1 MADLLQGW
9 KRTHY
14 CAEPA
19 QDQVG
24 KEVLLMG
31 WADSWRNLGALI
43 FIGLRD
49 RSGVMQVTFNQ
60 SVIPADLFE
69 LAETIRNEYVLAVSG
84 VLCERAA
91 GMVNTNMETGKYEVR
106 ATGLKILSVSET
118 PPIYIQDDLDAAE
131 QVRLKYRY
139 LDLRR
144 PCMQKNLIMRNKIY
158 QVTHE
163 YFTEKGFLEIE
174 TPMLGKSTPEGA
186 RDYLVPSRVQPGK
199 FYALPQSPQQFK
211 QLLMLAGYDRYMQI
225 ARCFRDEDLRADR
238 QPEFTQI
245 DLEMSFVDR
254 DDVLEVNEGFIAKLL
269 KETLGYE
276 VKLPL
281 RRLSWQ
287 EAMNRYGSDKPDT
300 RYDLELC
307 DVSETVKDTGFAV
320 FTGALEAGGSVR
332 CINVKGGADKFP
344 RKKLDE
350 LSEFVKIYRAKG
362 LAWMGLKEDGLQCS
376 FAKFLTEAQIA
387 SIQQK
392 AGAEQGD
399 LLLFVADGKNSVVYA
414 SLGALRQ
421 EVAKRLNLIPADVI
435 DLLWVVDF
443 PLLEYD
449 EEENRFFAMHHPF
462 TSPMD
467 EDIEYMD
474 TDPGRVR
481 AKAYD
486 MVMNGNE
493 IGGGSIRIHS
503 SQLQEKMFETLGF
516 TKEEAWQRFGFL
528 MEAFKYGTP
537 PHGGLAFGLDRLVML
552 ITNAT
557 SIRDVIAFPK
567 VQTASCLMTNA
578 PDVVDQKQLDELHI
592 SLAPTEKN

>member
-19 QDQVG
+19 EEQVG

-49 RSGVMQVTFNQ
+49 RSGVMQVTFDESSLPKEVFNR
-60 SVIPADLFE
+60 
-69 LAETIRNEYVLAVSG
+69 AETIRNEYVLAVKGILS
-84 VLCERAA
+84 ERAPA
-91 GMVNTNMETGKYEVR
+91 MVNPHMATGKYEVR
-106 ATGLKILSVSET
+106 ATELKILSASET
-118 PPIYIQDDLDAAE
+118 PPIYIQDDLDASE

-144 PCMQKNLIMRNKIY
+144 PCMQKNLLLRNKITK
-158 QVTHE
+158 VAHE
-163 YFTEKGFLEIE
+163 YFAEQGFLEIE

-199 FYALPQSPQQFK
+199 FYALPQSPQQYK

-254 DDVLEVNEGFIAKLL
+254 DDVLEVNEGFIARVL
-269 KETLGYE
+269 KETLGYD
-276 VKLPL
+276 VQLPL
-281 RRLSWQ
+281 RRLSYQ

-300 RYDLELC
+300 RYGMELC
-307 DVSETVKDTGFAV
+307 DVSSIARDCGFSVFADAV
-320 FTGALEAGGSVR
+320 AAGGSVR
-332 CINVKGGADKFP
+332 CINVKGGADQFP

-350 LSEFVKIYRAKG
+350 LVEFVKIYRAKG
-362 LAWMGLKEDGLQCS
+362 LAWMGLKADGLQCA
-376 FAKFLTEAQIA
+376 FAKFLTGEQLEAL
-387 SIQQK
+387 QK
-392 AGAEQGD
+392 QAGAEQGD
-399 LLLFVADGKNSVVYA
+399 LLLFVADAKNSVVYA

-421 EVAKRLNLIPADVI
+421 EVAKRLGLVPEDVI

-449 EEENRFFAMHHPF
+449 EEEGRFFAMHHPF

-486 MVMNGNE
+486 MIMNGNE
-493 IGGGSIRIHS
+493 LGGGSIRIHS
-503 SQLQEKMFETLGF
+503 SELQEKMFRTLGF
-516 TKEEAWQRFGFL
+516 SKEEAWDRFGFL
-528 MEAFKYGTP
+528 MEAFKYGPP
-537 PHGGLAFGLDRLVML
+537 PHGGLAFGLDRLAML
-552 ITNAT
+552 IAGAP

-592 SLAPTEKN
+592 ALASE

>member
-19 QDQVG
+19 QEEVG
-24 KEVLLMG
+24 TEVLLMG
-31 WADSWRNLGALI
+31 WADSWRNLGSLI

-49 RSGVMQVTFNQ
+49 RSGVMQVTFDE
-60 SVIPADLFE
+60 SSLPKDVFT
-69 LAETIRNEYVLAVSG
+69 LAETIRNEYVLAVKG
-84 VLCERAA
+84 VLCERAS
-91 GMVNTNMETGKYEVR
+91 GMVNKNMATGQYEVR
-106 ATGLKILSVSET
+106 ATALKILGAAET
-118 PPIYIQDDLDAAE
+118 PPIYVQDDLDAAE

-144 PCMQKNLIMRNKIY
+144 PCMQKNLIMRNKVT
-158 QVTHE
+158 QVTHA
-163 YFTEKGFLEIE
+163 YFEEKGFLEIE
-174 TPMLGKSTPEGA
+174 TPILCKSTPEGA

-211 QLLMLAGYDRYMQI
+211 QLLMVSGYDRYMQI

-254 DDVLEVNEGFIAKLL
+254 DDVLEVNEGFIARLL
-269 KETLGYE
+269 KETLNYD

-281 RRLSWQ
+281 PRLSWQ
-287 EAMNRYGSDKPDT
+287 EAMDRYGSDKPDT
-300 RYDLELC
+300 RYGMELC
-307 DVSETVKDTGFAV
+307 DVSEIAKACDFSVFSGAV
-320 FTGALEAGGSVR
+320 EAGGSVR
-332 CINVKGGADKFP
+332 CINVKGGADQFP

-350 LSEFVKIYRAKG
+350 LSEFAKIYRAKG
-362 LAWMGLKEDGLQCS
+362 LAWMGLKTDGLQCT
-376 FAKFLTEAQIA
+376 FAKFLTGEQIA
-387 SIQQK
+387 AIQQK
-392 AGAEQGD
+392 AGAKQGD
-399 LLLFVADGKNSVVYA
+399 LLLFVADAKNSVVYA

-421 EVAKRLNLIPADVI
+421 EVAKRLNLIPEGMI

-449 EEENRFFAMHHPF
+449 EEEKRFTAMHHPF

-467 EDIEYMD
+467 EDIQYMD
-474 TDPGRVR
+474 TDPARVR

-503 SQLQEKMFETLGF
+503 PQLQEKMFETLGF
-516 TKEEAWQRFGFL
+516 TKEEAWRRFGFL

-537 PHGGLAFGLDRLVML
+537 PHGGLAYGLDRLVML
-552 ITNAT
+552 ITKAQ

-578 PDVVDQKQLDELHI
+578 PDIVDQQQLDEL
-592 SLAPTEKN
+592 SLSIQHE